1 MERRGA
7 RHHGQKKKF
16 AKLSSDVAGSHCELR
31 RRRQK
36 APWTDVDKLFGCA
49 LQIFHKNRQA
59 GHRIPSSGICQSWP
73 HSFSTICKRSFH
85 LRFFTRLS
93 LQFCMMDMGASYL
106 ALATIICKKKLQD
119 GSVAGPKQ
127 LKRIDK

>member
-7 RHHGQKKKF
+7 RHHGQKKKI

-59 GHRIPSSGICQSWP
+59 GHRIPPLGFVNLGPTLSPPFVNGAFILDS
-73 HSFSTICKRSFH
+73 
-85 LRFFTRLS
+85 LR
-93 LQFCMMDMGASYL
+93 D
-106 ALATIICKKKLQD
+106 
-119 GSVAGPKQ
+119 SVYNSA
-127 LKRIDK
+127 